1 MGAAEHGHQEI
12 VSILLTSGANVNKV
26 NSEGK
31 TALSLAA
38 EKGHLEIVKLLL
50 AAGADIYACTNN
62 LSETPLGLLAAKNKQ
77 AIYDQHLAAPGAP
90 LFAQQPRAPLFAQ
103 HPCAPLFAQQPR
115 APLFAQHPCAPLF
128 AQHPCAPLFAQHPC
142 APLFAQQPC
151 APLFAQQP
159 CAPLFANLPGDPLN
173 TNPTGSTLLYQEP
186 AMETLATGTTNATQH
201 NPGDLLAPAVGISE
215 NREQGGRR
223 GHHRF
228 APY

>member
-1 MGAAEHGHQEI
+1 MVKDTPLMGAAEHGHQEI

-103 HPCAPLFAQQPR
+103 HPCAPLFAQQP
-115 APLFAQHPCAPLF
+115 
-128 AQHPCAPLFAQHPC
+128 C

-159 CAPLFANLPGDPLN
+159 CAPLFANQPGDPLN

-186 AMETLATGTTNATQH
+186 AMVTLLTGTTKATQY
-201 NPGDLLAPAVGISE
+201 NPGD
-215 NREQGGRR
+215 
-223 GHHRF
+223 
-228 APY
+228 